1 MHLFKKILG
10 VISFVWLGVIAQPS
24 IAYAQNSAHTKQI
37 LASEVNPEK
46 SLAVDLLTLNEDYD
60 HTSKYAVNCTI
71 YLLDY
76 KLMSV
81 RLTVL
86 STYKINACDPD
97 LFAETTAA
105 SVKAQLAAYESI
117 DRIVPVGPHIQMM
130 DRNTSTVSHPYLSI
144 GLLNFSQ
151 VASAY
156 IGPLKVLSNLSNWRK
171 LKNRTTTYSP
181 VDMSESIDYVWL
193 PGSVVF
199 TLTSDQ
205 GEVFV
210 MTHFT
215 PNGSGVKIK
224 GIELAAKE
232 LGQYLN
238 LPAGWRYDFKTI
250 TKVLSVKRQEDVG
263 QTSRRVFDEYSNA
276 YLAVNAPIE

>member
-171 LKNRTTTYSP
+171 
-181 VDMSESIDYVWL
+181 
-193 PGSVVF
+193 
-199 TLTSDQ
+199 
-205 GEVFV
+205 
-210 MTHFT
+210 
-215 PNGSGVKIK
+215 
-224 GIELAAKE
+224 
-232 LGQYLN
+232 
-238 LPAGWRYDFKTI
+238 
-250 TKVLSVKRQEDVG
+250 
-263 QTSRRVFDEYSNA
+263 
-276 YLAVNAPIE
+276 